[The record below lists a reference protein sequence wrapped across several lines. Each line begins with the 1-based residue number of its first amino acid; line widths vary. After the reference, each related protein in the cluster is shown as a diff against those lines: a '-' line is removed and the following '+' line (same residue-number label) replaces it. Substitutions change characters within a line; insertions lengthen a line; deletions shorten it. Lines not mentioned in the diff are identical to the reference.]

1 MKMKKIILPVL
12 SILAGLLLGCAAP
25 DKAQPTQPGLSVVD
39 MTVTAALEASQTS
52 EAKSATFPPPLSSP
66 TFTLQPSLSP
76 APVTPSI
83 SVTHSPEPVI
93 DSQTFTE
100 TPEGKV
106 RTNASV
112 AAPFLN
118 KPPVLDGTWDE
129 WTAKAYSV
137 TNLVYG
143 ADQVTDR
150 NDLGGSFRIAWD
162 DKYLYLAVKVGD
174 DSYVQRDTLADIYR
188 GDSIELSLDTELQ
201 PDFDIRDLNSDD
213 YDLRI
218 SAGNPDPGKH
228 MEAFL
233 WFPRNI
239 GGPLPKVKIAAVGGE
254 NVYRLE
260 TAIPWSVYGITP
272 QAGMHFGFALR
283 INDDDDVDLDIQQ
296 SAVSNVPHASLADP
310 TTWGDLV
317 LTK

>member
-1 MKMKKIILPVL
+1 MKMKKVFLPFL
-12 SILAGLLLGCAAP
+12 SILVGLLSGCVTP
-25 DKAQPTQPGLSVVD
+25 FQAQPTQPGPSQVD

-52 EAKSATFPPPLSSP
+52 EARSATLPPRGSSP
-66 TFTLQPSLSP
+66 TFTLQSSLSP
-76 APVTPSI
+76 VPVTPSI

-93 DSQTFTE
+93 NSQTLTE
-100 TPEGKV
+100 TPEALV

-112 AAPFLN
+112 VAPFLN

-129 WTAKAYSV
+129 WTTKAYSV

-143 ADQVTDR
+143 ASQMTDR

-201 PDFDIRDLNSDD
+201 PDFDSRDLNSDD

-228 MEAFL
+228 MEAYL

-239 GGPLPKVKIAAVGGE
+239 GGSLPKVKIAAVGGE
-254 NVYRLE
+254 NLYRLE

-272 QAGMHFGFALR
+272 RAGMHFGFALR

-296 SAVSNVPHASLADP
+296 SAVSNVPNASLADP

-317 LTK
+317 LAK

>member
-1 MKMKKIILPVL
+1 MKNKKVLLPVL
-12 SILAGLLLGCAAP
+12 SILAGLLLGCVAP
-25 DKAQPTQPGLSVVD
+25 FQVQPTQPGLSQVD
-39 MTVTAALEASQTS
+39 MAVTAALEASQTS
-52 EAKSATFPPPLSSP
+52 VARSATLPPPASSP
-66 TFTLQPSLSP
+66 TSTLQPSFSP
-76 APVTPSI
+76 VPANPSI
-83 SVTHSPEPVI
+83 SVTQSPAPAI

-100 TPEGKV
+100 TPEGLV

-112 AAPFLN
+112 DASFLN
-118 KPPVLDGTWDE
+118 KPPVLDGIWDE
-129 WTAKAYSV
+129 WTTKAYSV

-143 ADQVTDR
+143 ADQMTDW
-150 NDLGGSFRIAWD
+150 NDLGGSFRIGWD

-188 GDSIELSLDTELQ
+188 GDSIEISLDTELQ
-201 PDFDIRDLNSDD
+201 PDFDSRDLNSDD
-213 YDLRI
+213 YQVRI
-218 SAGNPDPGKH
+218 SPGNPDPGKH

-239 GGPLPKVKIAAVGGE
+239 GGSLPKVKIAAVGGE
-254 NVYRLE
+254 NIYRLE

-272 QAGMHFGFALR
+272 QPGMHFGFALR
-283 INDDDDVDLDIQQ
+283 VNDDDDVDLDIQQ
-296 SAVSNVPHASLADP
+296 SAVSNVPHASPADP